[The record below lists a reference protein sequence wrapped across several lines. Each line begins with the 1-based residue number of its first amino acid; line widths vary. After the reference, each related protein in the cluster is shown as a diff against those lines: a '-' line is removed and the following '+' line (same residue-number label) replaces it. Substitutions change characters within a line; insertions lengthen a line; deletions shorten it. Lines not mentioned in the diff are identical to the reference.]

1 MKIQFEQW
9 KYTKN
14 GKKKKN
20 GDGKTFTMQ
29 YNVMLSKYITDLK
42 LCTLMTSFWIH
53 KNPNKYLRL
62 SFLYPIPEIINEQ
75 FLFWSE
81 D

>member
-29 YNVMLSKYITDLK
+29 YNVM
-42 LCTLMTSFWIH
+42 
-53 KNPNKYLRL
+53 
-62 SFLYPIPEIINEQ
+62 
-75 FLFWSE
+75 
-81 D
+81 

>member
-14 GKKKKN
+14 GKKKN

-29 YNVMLSKYITDLK
+29 YNVM
-42 LCTLMTSFWIH
+42 
-53 KNPNKYLRL
+53 
-62 SFLYPIPEIINEQ
+62 
-75 FLFWSE
+75 
-81 D
+81 

>member
-1 MKIQFEQW
+1 M
-9 KYTKN
+9 YPH
-14 GKKKKN
+14 
-20 GDGKTFTMQ
+20 D
-29 YNVMLSKYITDLK
+29 
-42 LCTLMTSFWIH
+42 FWIH

>member
-14 GKKKKN
+14 GKKKKKN

-29 YNVMLSKYITDLK
+29 YNVM
-42 LCTLMTSFWIH
+42 
-53 KNPNKYLRL
+53 
-62 SFLYPIPEIINEQ
+62 
-75 FLFWSE
+75 
-81 D
+81 